1 MLFDSFEAYDVQE
14 NRRLS
19 REDGKIEGKI
29 EDILELLND
38 IGNVPDDLKQV
49 IEAETDSNTLS
60 TWHKLAAKAESI
72 EAFREKAGI

>member
-14 NRRLS
+14 TRRLS
-19 REDGKIEGKI
+19 KLEGKI
-29 EDILELLND
+29 ESILELLED

-60 TWHKLAAKAESI
+60 TWLKPAAKAESI
-72 EAFREKAGI
+72 EEFREKAGI

>member
-14 NRRLS
+14 TRRIS
-19 REDGKIEGKI
+19 REEGIAVGKIQ
-29 EDILELLND
+29 DILELLED

-72 EAFREKAGI
+72 EGFREKAGI

>member
-14 NRRLS
+14 TRRL
-19 REDGKIEGKI
+19 IKI
-29 EDILELLND
+29 EDILELLED
-38 IGNVPDDLKQV
+38 IGTVPDDLKQI

-72 EAFREKAGI
+72 EEFREKAGI